1 MFAHHRPMRLSSLS
15 LVVVLASLVALAGCR
30 VKPVDNTM
38 TPVDL
43 AIIGDTPYGQ
53 AQFDALPRLVDNIN
67 ADASVAEV
75 LHVGDIKAGAA
86 VCSDEYVASVDT
98 AFATFVDPLL
108 FTPGDN
114 EWADCWKAAGGGYW
128 PQERLEH
135 LRQVFHDPVGLSI
148 AGDRTD
154 RVVQEVLTQEGFP
167 ENQMWMRSN
176 VVLAMVNLS
185 GSNNAT
191 ERWFG
196 SAATPAQIQAQAE
209 ANAARDAA
217 NRTWLT
223 QAFQF
228 ARDNGATGVVLVTQA
243 DMFAGTSAIDAQYTG
258 FTTFVRH
265 LATET
270 VAYGKPVLLVNG
282 DSHGYATRKPLL
294 TGSTRYGV
302 ATAVPNLTQVTVKQS
317 QTLAANGTVSYE
329 WLELRLD
336 PTNPTAPFSWTR
348 VAGA

>member
-1 MFAHHRPMRLSSLS
+1 VFARHRPIRIPAVSIL
-15 LVVVLASLVALAGCR
+15 LALACLAALAGCR
-30 VKPVDNTM
+30 VKPVDNAM
-38 TPVDL
+38 TPVDV
-43 AIIGDTPYGQ
+43 AVIGDTPYGP
-53 AQFDALPRLVDNIN
+53 AQFAALPRLIDTIN
-67 ADASVAEV
+67 ADTTVAEV
-75 LHVGDIKAGAA
+75 LHVGDIKAGGA

-98 AFATFVDPLL
+98 AFGSFVDPLM

-114 EWADCWKAAGGGYW
+114 EWADCWKTAGGGYW

-135 LRQVFHDPVGLSI
+135 LRQVFHDPAGLSV
-148 AGDRTD
+148 AGDRAD
-154 RVVQEVLTQEGFP
+154 HMVQEALVQEGFP

-196 SAATPAQIQAQAE
+196 SAATPAQIQAQND
-209 ANAARDAA
+209 ANAARDTA
-217 NRTWLT
+217 NRAWLT

-258 FTTFVRH
+258 FTAFVRH
-265 LATET
+265 LAVET
-270 VAYGKPVLLVNG
+270 VAYAKPVLLVNG
-282 DSHGYATRKPLL
+282 DSHGYATRKPMLS
-294 TGSTRYGV
+294 GSTRYGV

-317 QTLAANGTVSYE
+317 QTLAADGTVSYE
-329 WLELRLD
+329 WLELHLD
-336 PTNPTAPFSWTR
+336 PTNASVPFTWTR
-348 VAGA
+348 MTGI